1 MSQDEILS
9 LKQENIELNEKTK
22 KLAFYLNKFKE
33 DKAALT
39 RQLQEKEEEIVKLKE
54 KIIAL
59 TYNKKSSS
67 KEVKEYSVESKK
79 LNITLQPIVDRQQDP
94 KMLGLINNFKITVD
108 DKNLIIK
115 NMMEEITELRSKLE
129 ELKENEQT
137 NYKFIIAKLSKHNI
151 DNEYI
156 KQSKEFSSLKYLK
169 QDLELKV
176 SEIKE
181 EKEDLIKENISY
193 LGQIEN
199 LNQQINSSET
209 KNKIKHEKE
218 KYYNLLNNYRVF
230 ACISEHNTL
239 ENKRLKY
246 FNELMQQD
254 MIDVNNL
261 NLQLKN
267 KLIEV
272 ESEIEKYQIL
282 IRGNQSELE
291 YLREKNKSLKQI
303 IDEMQLSKKSY
314 IVSYYYLGISY
325 EGRIIFEKVDEN
337 EYTFKIETKMST
349 RKINWLDYDAFIDS
363 ANNIVKF
370 KSKTEGTEEDYYS
383 EDYNKIYSDFELFK
397 KKSIETSK
405 LKTINTSVGVSTVF
419 EKKEKDLKN
428 LKDKENQVRDMFGF

>member
-67 KEVKEYSVESKK
+67 REVKEYSVESKK
-79 LNITLQPIVDRQQDP
+79 LNITHQPIVDRQQDP
-94 KMLGLINNFKITVD
+94 KMVGLINNFKITVD

-115 NMMEEITELRSKLE
+115 NMMEEITELRSNLE

-156 KQSKEFSSLKYLK
+156 KQSKEYSSLKYLK

-181 EKEDLIKENISY
+181 EKEDLIKEKISH

-199 LNQQINSSET
+199 LNQQISSSET

-230 ACISEHNTL
+230 ACISEHNTQ
-239 ENKRLKY
+239 ETKRLKY

-254 MIDVNNL
+254 MIDVIKVNIDYSVL
-261 NLQLKN
+261 LTMKFT
-267 KLIEV
+267 LI
-272 ESEIEKYQIL
+272 
-282 IRGNQSELE
+282 
-291 YLREKNKSLKQI
+291 
-303 IDEMQLSKKSY
+303 
-314 IVSYYYLGISY
+314 
-325 EGRIIFEKVDEN
+325 
-337 EYTFKIETKMST
+337 
-349 RKINWLDYDAFIDS
+349 FI
-363 ANNIVKF
+363 
-370 KSKTEGTEEDYYS
+370 
-383 EDYNKIYSDFELFK
+383 
-397 KKSIETSK
+397 
-405 LKTINTSVGVSTVF
+405 
-419 EKKEKDLKN
+419 
-428 LKDKENQVRDMFGF
+428 